1 MNKLIESKSEEQLY
15 GKYIV
20 DLKTAMKK
28 ENITRT
34 KLSKLTGIKYDII
47 NKYYKELCKQ
57 VDLGTL
63 AKISY
68 FLKCNIQDI
77 LIYEFDEK
85 NGSEYNEI

>member
-1 MNKLIESKSEEQLY
+1 MINIIESKSEEQLY

-20 DLKTAMKK
+20 DLKTVMQKR
-28 ENITRT
+28 NMTRT

-47 NKYYKELCKQ
+47 NKYYNGLCKQ

-68 FLKCNIQDI
+68 FLKCNIQEI
-77 LIYEFDEK
+77 LIYEFDGE
-85 NGSEYNEI
+85 NGSENSEI

>member
-47 NKYYKELCKQ
+47 NKYYKGLCKQ

>member
-1 MNKLIESKSEEQLY
+1 MINLGEKSEEQLY

-20 DLKTAMKK
+20 DLKTAMKMK
-28 ENITRT
+28 NMTRT

-47 NKYYKELCKQ
+47 NKYYKGLCKQ

-77 LIYEFDEK
+77 LIYKFDEE
-85 NGSEYNEI
+85 NGSEKDEI

>member
-1 MNKLIESKSEEQLY
+1 MIDLKNEEQLY

-20 DLKTAMKK
+20 DLKKVMLDK
-28 ENITRT
+28 NMTRT

-47 NKYYKELCKQ
+47 NKYYKGLCKQ

-77 LIYEFDEK
+77 VIYEVD
-85 NGSEYNEI
+85 GSENNEI